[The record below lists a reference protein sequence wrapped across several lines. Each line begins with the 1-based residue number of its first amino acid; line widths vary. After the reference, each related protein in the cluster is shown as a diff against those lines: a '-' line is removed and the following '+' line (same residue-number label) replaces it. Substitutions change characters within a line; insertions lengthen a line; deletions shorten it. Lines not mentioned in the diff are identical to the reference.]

1 MAVSI
6 DCFMRTADIT
16 NVISSDSRTAEFG
29 GNTVQYRRGKL
40 SGVLCDAARLESGD
54 RRIQEYLAIFTL
66 IRTKKGVSK
75 LLRCSGA
82 ATASAM
88 FHSRNNGVF
97 YP

>member
-1 MAVSI
+1 MVVTI
-6 DCFMRTADIT
+6 DCFMRAVDIAD
-16 NVISSDSRTAEFG
+16 VISTDSRTAEFG
-29 GNTVQYRRGKL
+29 GYTVQYRRGKL
-40 SGVLCDAARLESGD
+40 LGVLCDTARLESGD
-54 RRIQEYLAIFTL
+54 RRIQELLAICAL
-66 IRTKKGVSK
+66 NRPKKGVSK